1 MCFKGKENDYLT
13 DFSLVEVS
21 TIQKYAQVP
30 WQSFED
36 LPGTQTVKITRWSCC
51 SGPGILG
58 KLSEV
63 VCTLSSS
70 FL

>member
-36 LPGTQTVKITRWSCC
+36 LPGT
-51 SGPGILG
+51 
-58 KLSEV
+58 
-63 VCTLSSS
+63 
-70 FL
+70 